1 MEQSRYYSNNEFK
14 TILDRTKSGIQIAN
28 LNCGGLPSKFN
39 RFKIFLSS
47 CNDTLS
53 PVSVITL
60 QETHFTHNTDLS
72 FYELPEY
79 TLVSDIARIN
89 SFGGVAIYVHNSF
102 SFSRL
107 HTENLHSNSQVYES
121 LFIEIHHN
129 HKRQNKF
136 IIGNVYRRPSEL
148 IDNLTLFINDFT
160 ETLNYIHRLSKRS
173 YITGDFNIDLLKIN
187 RNIYYNNFYE
197 SLTGQGFFP
206 MITRPTRLSDD
217 SNTLIDNIFTNN
229 LCKTHTSGILTSPI
243 SDHLLNF
250 CILEDTHVC
259 HIKNNMFVEIEK
271 ISTTSINNF
280 RNSVIKSEIMSKLD
294 LDPQANANENY
305 KILSKIITE
314 SKNKHIPK
322 KI

>member
-1 MEQSRYYSNNEFK
+1 MV
-14 TILDRTKSGIQIAN
+14 N
-28 LNCGGLPSKFN
+28 LNCGGLSSKFN
-39 RFKIFLSS
+39 RFKICLSS
-47 CNDTLS
+47 YNDILS
-53 PVSVITL
+53 PVSVITI
-60 QETHFTHNTDLS
+60 QETHFTYNTDLS

-129 HKRQNKF
+129 HKKKKKF

-148 IDNLTLFINDFT
+148 IDDLTLFINDFT

-173 YITGDFNIDLLKIN
+173 YIIEDFNIELLKIN
-187 RNIYYNNFYE
+187 KNTYYNNFYK

-217 SNTLIDNIFTNN
+217 SNTLIDDIFTNN
-229 LCKTHTSGILTSPI
+229 LGKTHISGILI
-243 SDHLLNF
+243 S
-250 CILEDTHVC
+250 
-259 HIKNNMFVEIEK
+259 
-271 ISTTSINNF
+271 
-280 RNSVIKSEIMSKLD
+280 
-294 LDPQANANENY
+294 
-305 KILSKIITE
+305 
-314 SKNKHIPK
+314 
-322 KI
+322 